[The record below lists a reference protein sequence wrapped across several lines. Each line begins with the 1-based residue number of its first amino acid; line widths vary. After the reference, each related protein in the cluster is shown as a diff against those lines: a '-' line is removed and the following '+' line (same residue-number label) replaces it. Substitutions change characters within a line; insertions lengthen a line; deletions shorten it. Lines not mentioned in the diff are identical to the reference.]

1 MTELGGRTGDE
12 PSATPS
18 QSDVERDPVQ
28 GRDGSSSTLPPR
40 PPAPAWSG
48 SAIAIPGPMPPPPPP
63 RPVYGAPPGIGW
75 LPGVPPQPREVPP
88 PPTAAALAIPLD
100 TRSLVREALDLLTRS
115 DSGLRGPSF
124 YIGFMMLVTLAP
136 FVALFGLL
144 VVAQPA
150 DLLGPSFATGDGS
163 SYGSGTEG
171 LAFLGWLS
179 LGAIPA
185 VLGYIGATVEARA
198 LATAVIGARA
208 EGRPLRLVESISL
221 ARKRFWPVLGAQV
234 LIGFITGLITT
245 IASVVVFALMGP
257 VEPISYGVQL
267 LLGLLLGTPVVYVPA
282 AIVLGGT
289 GVFES
294 IRRSFGLASARKRLA
309 VVVTLFGLVSQFVV
323 LFGLSAGLDAVARFI
338 VGTGLTET
346 FPPPLVVPLTA
357 AFVFAIGT
365 LVFLVEVIAAAPP
378 VFAFIALTHYT
389 WGLEAGRRD
398 PVRVRHTW
406 DPWMTPG
413 LALAAG
419 LALLA
424 LIGGVVSL
432 PL

>member
-1 MTELGGRTGDE
+1 MTDSGG
-12 PSATPS
+12 
-18 QSDVERDPVQ
+18 PVV
-28 GRDGSSSTLPPR
+28 DGSLTGPMLPP
-40 PPAPAWSG
+40 PPQLLP
-48 SAIAIPGPMPPPPPP
+48 PPPQLPPPPPP
-63 RPVYGAPPGIGW
+63 AFGDPSPLGW
-75 LPGVPPQPREVPP
+75 LPAFPVQPVQVPPA
-88 PPTAAALAIPLD
+88 PTEAALAIPLD
-100 TRSLVREALDLLTRS
+100 TRGLVREALDLLTRS

-136 FVALFGLL
+136 LVVLSVLVFVIQGEDLFG
-144 VVAQPA
+144 
-150 DLLGPSFATGDGS
+150 PSYG
-163 SYGSGTEG
+163 YGSGYGTSIG
-171 LAFLGWLS
+171 NLAWLGWLI
-179 LGAIPA
+179 LAGVPGM
-185 VLGYIGATVEARA
+185 LGYVAATVEARA

-221 ARKRFWPVLGAQV
+221 ARKRFWPVLGAQL

-245 IASVVVFALMGP
+245 VASVVVFAVMGP

-294 IRRSFGLASARKRLA
+294 IRRSFGLARSRKRLA
-309 VVVTLFGLVSQFVV
+309 VVVTLFGLISQLVV
-323 LFGLSAGLDAVARFI
+323 MFGLSAGLDAVARLI
-338 VGTGLTET
+338 VGTGLAGS
-346 FPPPLVVPLTA
+346 FPTPLVVPITA

-389 WGLEAGRRD
+389 WGLEAGRQD
-398 PVRVRHTW
+398 PVRVRHLW
-406 DPWMTPG
+406 DPWITPG
-413 LALAAG
+413 LALAAA

-424 LIGGVVSL
+424 LVCGVVSL
-432 PL
+432 PV